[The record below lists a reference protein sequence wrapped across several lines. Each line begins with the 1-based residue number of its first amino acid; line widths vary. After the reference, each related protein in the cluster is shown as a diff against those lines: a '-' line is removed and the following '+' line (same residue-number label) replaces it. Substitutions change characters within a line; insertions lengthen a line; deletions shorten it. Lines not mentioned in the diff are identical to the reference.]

1 MLVAGKLSKV
11 QGVKQELLGQ
21 FQGKDI
27 GEAGVFVG
35 FKKGQGRAHVAH
47 FSACARTAA
56 GGKGV
61 NYSSKGQRPTHQHC
75 RSGGSSRDG
84 LVEKGQALYWEVVGS
99 LLYLSTHTRPDLAHV
114 TGVLSRYMANPTA
127 GQRTVAKGAVRYLR
141 GTSSMGI
148 SYIWRRDGREGSRGV
163 CRQRFCWGQR

>member
-1 MLVAGKLSKV
+1 
-11 QGVKQELLGQ
+11 
-21 FQGKDI
+21 
-27 GEAGVFVG
+27 
-35 FKKGQGRAHVAH
+35 
-47 FSACARTAA
+47 
-56 GGKGV
+56 
-61 NYSSKGQRPTHQHC
+61 
-75 RSGGSSRDG
+75 

-148 SYIWRRDGREGSRGV
+148 SYGGENAGRGLEGYVDSDFAGDKDDRKGTSGMGFMLGGGAVSLGSKKQSTISCSTTEAESLQQQGGSEKLCGSRI
-163 CRQRFCWGQR
+163 WGGIY